1 MHLHNKSNAMKRV
14 KITDDGFVWHVLTE
28 AEAKQAL
35 GKVEVFALY
44 DDDSEALVESEC
56 EIESHIR
63 RGGYVGIEVG
73 FLDDKLNS

>member
-1 MHLHNKSNAMKRV
+1 MQLHNKKVQMKRV
-14 KITDDGFVWHVLTE
+14 KITSDNFVWHVLTE

-44 DDDSEALVESEC
+44 DDDSESLIESEA
-56 EIESHIR
+56 EIETHIR

-73 FLDDKLNS
+73 FIDDNQN

>member
-1 MHLHNKSNAMKRV
+1 MKRV
-14 KITDDGFVWHVLTE
+14 KITEDGFVWHVLTE

-44 DDDSEALVESEC
+44 DDDSESL
-56 EIESHIR
+56 IENEKDIETHIR

-73 FLDDKLNS
+73 FMDDNQN

>member
-1 MHLHNKSNAMKRV
+1 MKRV
-14 KITDDGFVWHVLTE
+14 KITSDNFVWHVLTE

-44 DDDSEALVESEC
+44 DDDSESLIESEA
-56 EIESHIR
+56 EIETHIR

-73 FLDDKLNS
+73 FNDGNQN